1 MGLCNIFRNS
11 AALTKTILKIPYKVL
26 QGTKNFERSPICTL
40 ERSMH
45 ISEKGKI
52 LATFHVQIIK
62 PLHYF
67 NKINRTKF
75 FQKEHLTLSK

>member
-1 MGLCNIFRNS
+1 MKMGLCNIFRTRNS

-26 QGTKNFERSPICTL
+26 QGTKSFERSPICTL

-52 LATFHVQIIK
+52 LATFHVQIIITFA
-62 PLHYF
+62 LF
-67 NKINRTKF
+67 
-75 FQKEHLTLSK
+75 

>member
-1 MGLCNIFRNS
+1 MKMGLCNSFRTRNS

-40 ERSMH
+40 VRSMH

-52 LATFHVQIIK
+52 LATFHVQIIITFA
-62 PLHYF
+62 LF
-67 NKINRTKF
+67 
-75 FQKEHLTLSK
+75 